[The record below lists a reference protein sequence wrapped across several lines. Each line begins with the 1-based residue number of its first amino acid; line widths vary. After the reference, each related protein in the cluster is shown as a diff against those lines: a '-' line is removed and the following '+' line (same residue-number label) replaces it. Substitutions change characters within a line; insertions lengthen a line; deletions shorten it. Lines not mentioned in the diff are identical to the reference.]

1 MRNYFIDEEK
11 NEHIIDLHR
20 TVVHSSNL
28 VEYTFSYLDEGKLTS
43 TQNIFVRKLAG
54 QYFVSTDNKQW
65 KKLAR
70 QDAPNI
76 MLNVNK
82 VYQLFRGYKPSGM
95 SGGNEG
101 ELLTQMPGKVV
112 KILVEEGQTVQKG
125 ETLII
130 LEAMKME
137 NEIKSSLDGVV
148 KAIHVK
154 EGQALEN
161 GVLMMEVEK

>member
-1 MRNYFIDEEK
+1 
-11 NEHIIDLHR
+11 
-20 TVVHSSNL
+20 
-28 VEYTFSYLDEGKLTS
+28 
-43 TQNIFVRKLAG
+43 
-54 QYFVSTDNKQW
+54 
-65 KKLAR
+65 
-70 QDAPNI
+70 
-76 MLNVNK
+76 
-82 VYQLFRGYKPSGM
+82 M

-130 LEAMKME
+130 LRAMKME